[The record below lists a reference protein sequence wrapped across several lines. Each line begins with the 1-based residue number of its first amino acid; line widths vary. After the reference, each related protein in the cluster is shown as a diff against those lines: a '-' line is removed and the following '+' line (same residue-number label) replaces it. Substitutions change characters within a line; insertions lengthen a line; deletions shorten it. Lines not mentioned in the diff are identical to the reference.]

1 MDSSYEGKKPEDL
14 INFCQDLQTDSEM
27 AAKVATA
34 ENPNQILEVASSL
47 GYRISAPELRR
58 WSNELSA
65 PHFHWAGKGR
75 EWRREFFNRTEGQ

>member
-47 GYRISAPELRR
+47 GYRISAP
-58 WSNELSA
+58 
-65 PHFHWAGKGR
+65 
-75 EWRREFFNRTEGQ
+75 